1 MAKDYALWKPLA
13 KVNAKNIPV
22 RAIILNTCISLVLFI
37 TGSFEQ
43 IMLYAGFILQ
53 LMSTVTVYSSLKI
66 KKQEGFKTPFKP
78 LPQLIYLGFSIA
90 LMGYLLVDRPV
101 ESLAG
106 IGILLLGWGVYA
118 LDKKIS

>member
-1 MAKDYALWKPLA
+1 MAKDYKLWRPLA
-13 KVNAKNIPV
+13 KVNGQNIPV
-22 RAIILNTCISLVLFI
+22 RAIVLNTGISLVLFVS
-37 TGSFEQ
+37 GSFEQ

-106 IGILLLGWGVYA
+106 IGILILGWVVYA